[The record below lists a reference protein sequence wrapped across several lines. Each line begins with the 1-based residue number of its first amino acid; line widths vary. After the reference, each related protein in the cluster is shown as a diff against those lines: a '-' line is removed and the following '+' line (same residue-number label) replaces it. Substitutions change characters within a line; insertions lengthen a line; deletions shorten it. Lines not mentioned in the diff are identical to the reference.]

1 MARVECNSG
10 KGPEMAGGG
19 GGASMANGKSNTTGN
34 PGDGD
39 RPWPAW
45 ARRVVTA
52 ALLFHAA
59 AILAGVWA
67 ANPSSRLEQGV
78 DSWFERYDQWIRQGF
93 SYRYYSPEPPPTPV
107 VTATLAFADGRPEV
121 VVRLPERGVRPRL
134 RYQRQLALANNLMGD
149 FEEARTFGGDGSKSR
164 WARAFATHL
173 GKAYPGCNSVTLR
186 VQMHL
191 IPNLERV
198 RERLDGPGGGAV
210 DLDADEF
217 YTAPERIGVYPCD
230 AS

>member
-1 MARVECNSG
+1 MTA
-10 KGPEMAGGG
+10 
-19 GGASMANGKSNTTGN
+19 GKSDTTDAIGAI
-34 PGDGD
+34 P
-39 RPWPAW
+39 RLWSPW
-45 ARRVVTA
+45 ARRLATA
-52 ALLFHAA
+52 ALLFHGA
-59 AILAGVWA
+59 AIWAGVWA
-67 ANPSSRLEQGV
+67 VNPSSRLEQGA

-107 VTATLAFADGRPEV
+107 VTATLGFADGRPEV

-173 GKAYPGCNSVTLR
+173 GKVHPGCDSVTLH

-198 RERLDGPGGGAV
+198 RERLAEPGGGPV